1 MRLSGKV
8 AIVTGGGGGIGG
20 AIAAAYGKEG
30 ARIVLADADM
40 AAAEAAALSIGA
52 SAFAQPFDCTD
63 QASIDAL
70 LASTV
75 DRVGGIDILVNAAAI
90 FTANPVEELSRE
102 EWRRIAAVNI
112 EGTLF
117 TLQAAARHMIARGR
131 GGKIIN
137 LASMA
142 GRRGGPFTIA
152 YSASKAAVISITQ
165 SAALRLIAHRIN
177 VNAIAPGEVDTPMW
191 EAVDREYVRLKG
203 ERHGETRLAAEAAV
217 PIGRFAQPAD
227 LVGMAVFLASAESDY
242 VVGQTFGVD
251 GGVWLG

>member
-1 MRLSGKV
+1 MRLSDKV
-8 AIVTGGGGGIGG
+8 AIVTGGGGGIGR
-20 AIAAAYGKEG
+20 AIVAAYVREG
-30 ARIVLADADM
+30 ARVVVADADR
-40 AAAEAAALSIGA
+40 AAAEAVAASIGA
-52 SAFAQPFDCTD
+52 SALAQEFDCTG

-70 LASTV
+70 MTSTI
-75 DRVGGIDILVNAAAI
+75 DHAGGIDILVNAAAI
-90 FTANPVEELSRE
+90 FTANPVDEVTRE
-102 EWRRIAAVNI
+102 EWRRIAAVNV

-117 TLQAAARHMIARGR
+117 TIQAASRRMISRGT

-142 GRRGGPFTIA
+142 GRRGGPLTVA

-191 EAVDREYVRLKG
+191 GVVDREFARLKN
-203 ERHGETRLAAEAAV
+203 EPHGESRRAAEAAV
-217 PIGRFAQPAD
+217 PIGRMAQPAD
-227 LVGMAVFLASAESDY
+227 LTGMAVFLASPESDY
-242 VVGQTFGVD
+242 IVGQTFGVD